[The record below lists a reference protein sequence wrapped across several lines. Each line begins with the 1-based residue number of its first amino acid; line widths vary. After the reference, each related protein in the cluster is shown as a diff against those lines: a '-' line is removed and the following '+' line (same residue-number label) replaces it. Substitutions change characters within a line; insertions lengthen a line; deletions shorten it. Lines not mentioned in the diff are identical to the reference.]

1 MIVNCLKQVK
11 AKKSCMLYVV
21 FIKFRTKTQPPDSY
35 KIVFMLHNDLLD
47 AEPYDEFSRQ
57 NNW

>member
-1 MIVNCLKQVK
+1 MYDVC
-11 AKKSCMLYVV
+11 V